1 MILGTSTARL
11 AVLSVLATAP
21 LSAAD
26 SHTETAQALV
36 ELLRATEASLT
47 RCSDAD
53 SVRAELPVLAQLA
66 EQAGILR
73 QRQQSLPE
81 PTVQD
86 FLAVQH
92 LAPEFMQLS
101 ERLGEHM
108 QRLEEQ
114 GLMSPELR
122 AVLQPPR
129 SKRP

>member
-1 MILGTSTARL
+1 MNTCTPTAL
-11 AVLSVLATAP
+11 AGVLCVLAAAP
-21 LSAAD
+21 LPAAD

-36 ELLRATEASLT
+36 ELLRATEASLA

-53 SVRAELPVLAQLA
+53 SVQTELPILRRLA
-66 EQAGILR
+66 EQAQELR
-73 QRQQSLPE
+73 QRQQALPE

-92 LAPEFMQLS
+92 LAPEFLQLS
-101 ERLGEHM
+101 ERLSEHM

-129 SKRP
+129 SGRP

>member
-1 MILGTSTARL
+1 MIRCIPTARL
-11 AVLSVLATAP
+11 AVLSVLAAAP
-21 LSAAD
+21 LTAAD
-26 SHTETAQALV
+26 SHTETAQTLV
-36 ELLRATEASLT
+36 ELLRATEASLA
-47 RCSDAD
+47 RCTDAD
-53 SVRAELPVLAQLA
+53 RIRTELPVLEQLA
-66 EQAGILR
+66 EQAGVLR

-129 SKRP
+129 GNRP

>member
-1 MILGTSTARL
+1 MNTCPPTAL
-11 AVLSVLATAP
+11 TGVLCVLAAAP
-21 LSAAD
+21 LTAAD
-26 SHTETAQALV
+26 SHTETAQALI
-36 ELLRATEASLT
+36 ELLHATEASLA
-47 RCSDAD
+47 RCRDAD
-53 SVRAELPVLAQLA
+53 SIRTELPILRQLA
-66 EQAGILR
+66 EQAQALR
-73 QRQQSLPE
+73 QRQQALPE

-101 ERLGEHM
+101 EHLGEHM

-129 SKRP
+129 GAQR